1 MAMATSIIFTPSFHY
16 SIVLPACID
25 APTTERFIEHYMY
38 LQWSIRFFFNEL
50 RFKDGVLHSPERYR
64 FFQGELMEIERY
76 MQELEER
83 LASFQPK
90 Q

>member
-1 MAMATSIIFTPSFHY
+1 MASSVIIPPSFHY
-16 SIVLPACID
+16 SVVLPACYD
-25 APTTERFIEHYMY
+25 APTTERFYQHYMY
-38 LQWSIRFFFNEL
+38 LQWCIRFLFNEL

-76 MQELEER
+76 MQELDEK
-83 LASFQPK
+83 LASFQPE